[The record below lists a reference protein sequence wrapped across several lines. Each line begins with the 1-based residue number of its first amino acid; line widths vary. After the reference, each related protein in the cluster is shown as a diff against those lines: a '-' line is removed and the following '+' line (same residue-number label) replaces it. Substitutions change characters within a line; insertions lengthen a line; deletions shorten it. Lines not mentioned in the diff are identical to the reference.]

1 MLELLL
7 GGAAITYL
15 LARKERARRNGRVIE
30 LETTLPAVEVDQVIH
45 AIRSAIPQTAPQLD
59 AMAASYRERNLP
71 LTAYELARRAWEVRG
86 GQDVPPEKPYAGTPL
101 PPGAPGSHVPM
112 HTDGPPPVGCL
123 DAAADPAMCQA
134 VTSALLTETNADKL
148 HAFAET
154 LRSTFPE
161 ASGAL
166 DAKARLLGWVGPL
179 PPRTNG
185 APPAPATMSAPP
197 QNAPPPPGHV
207 EPTPISWTA
216 VLPDQS
222 NVPPEYYGQ
231 LVSVMQQL
239 SRDETMPPGTE
250 RSVTVG
256 DRVFVFTKP
265 VPSAGVPYGTVWIT
279 RMQTGT
285 GTSSASTGYGS
296 GPLWPSDIMD
306 SRSVPVDRR
315 FMGSPTIYDPS
326 TEILSPPDVV
336 QTVLMGGADPAH
348 FAAGAP
354 PEQSHFAT
362 GGSPEHPPFVGV
374 DAMAMAAAVAAMP
387 PEAGLGQGIP
397 GIMGASRPDIVNGPP
412 AAMAQVGGVLD
423 PAMEA
428 AAMQAAAEQEMAAR
442 QAHEAAMVQAHTEAA
457 MAQAHHDA
465 VMAEAHADHVDESLA
480 VAAAAQA
487 PVMDARLP
495 GRPRPNYYVYLRR
508 TDSVFPVK
516 LAKIG
521 SGSRSNA
528 NSYGYDQL
536 TMMNPHLVSPE
547 GAWRRLVPGDEVC
560 VPPEWARNLQERG
573 FLVKKD
579 EGA

>member
-30 LETTLPAVEVDQVIH
+30 LETTLPAAEVDQVIH
-45 AIRSAIPQTAPQLD
+45 AIRSAIPQTATQLD
-59 AMAASYRERNLP
+59 VIAASYRERDLP
-71 LTAYELARRAWEVRG
+71 LTAYELALRAWEVRG
-86 GQDVPPEKPYAGTPL
+86 AQGMPPEKPYAGTPL
-101 PPGAPGSHVPM
+101 PLGAPGSHAPM

-123 DAAADPAMCQA
+123 DAAADPAMCTA

-154 LRSTFPE
+154 LRSKYPE
-161 ASGAL
+161 ASDAL

-179 PPRTNG
+179 PQKMNG
-185 APPAPATMSAPP
+185 APPAPVTTSAPP

-231 LVSVMQQL
+231 LVTVMQQL

-256 DRVFVFTKP
+256 DRIFVFTKP
-265 VPSAGVPYGTVWIT
+265 VPSAGTPYGTVWIT
-279 RMQTGT
+279 RMQTGA
-285 GTSSASTGYGS
+285 SSASTGYGS

-336 QTVLMGGADPAH
+336 QTVFMG
-348 FAAGAP
+348 GAP
-354 PEQSHFAT
+354 PEQTAYV
-362 GGSPEHPPFVGV
+362 GGIDPV
-374 DAMAMAAAVAAMP
+374 AAAVAAMP
-387 PEAGLGQGIP
+387 PEAGLGEGIP

-412 AAMAQVGGVLD
+412 AAMAQVGGMSD

-442 QAHEAAMVQAHTEAA
+442 QAHEAAMAQAHAEAA

-465 VMAEAHADHVDESLA
+465 AMAEAHADHVDESLA

-487 PVMDARLP
+487 PLMDARMP
-495 GRPRPNYYVYLRR
+495 GRPRPNYFVYLRR

-560 VPPEWARNLQERG
+560 VPPEWVRNLQERG